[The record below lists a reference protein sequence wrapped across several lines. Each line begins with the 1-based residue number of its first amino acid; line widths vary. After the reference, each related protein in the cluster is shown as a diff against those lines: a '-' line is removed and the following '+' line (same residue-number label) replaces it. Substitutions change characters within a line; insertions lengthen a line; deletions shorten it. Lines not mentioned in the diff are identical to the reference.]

1 MLPSSAQQLTLSIR
15 LPAHPAAPRF
25 CRRPAGH
32 LRRGHATEAQFGRK
46 LKDALKQNAENK
58 AVQKAVEK
66 EEKAIDAPRPAA
78 PIRPGPTPTKPT
90 PRRRG

>member
-1 MLPSSAQQLTLSIR
+1 
-15 LPAHPAAPRF
+15 
-25 CRRPAGH
+25 
-32 LRRGHATEAQFGRK
+32 